1 MLLAQFLK
9 KIDTKVLITA
19 TKFAFK
25 LAKIK
30 NMPIKIDKIT
40 LDDVQKANVN
50 TLLSLVD
57 KEILA
62 KLIIQV
68 LQQASK
74 TFLDIQMDNS
84 AETLLKKC
92 FTNPETEKLLRD
104 LITQFYKNNSS
115 QLLEQMKDKVD
126 DKTEISL
133 ANINTYFIVINNK
146 LEKKNS
152 LEEIKQQLNTDDESQ
167 SYVYGRYIDPGIY
180 LVDVESNI
188 DTVAQIKKLDTN
200 CKKIYKVNEQSG
212 SILKLKR
219 LAIKIY

>member
-19 TKFAFK
+19 TKFVFK

-84 AETLLKKC
+84 AEALLKKC
-92 FTNPETEKLLRD
+92 FANSETEKLLRD

-188 DTVAQIKKLDTN
+188 DTVTQIKKLDAN

-212 SILKLKR
+212 STLKLKR
-219 LAIKIY
+219 LATKIY

>member
-9 KIDTKVLITA
+9 KIDIKVLITA

-40 LDDVQKANVN
+40 LDDVQKANIN

-84 AETLLKKC
+84 TETLLKKC

-188 DTVAQIKKLDTN
+188 DTVTQIKKLDAN

-212 SILKLKR
+212 STLKLKR

>member
-84 AETLLKKC
+84 VEALLKKC

-188 DTVAQIKKLDTN
+188 DTVAQIKKLDAN

-212 SILKLKR
+212 STLKLKR
-219 LAIKIY
+219 LATKIY